1 MTHSHEGKKT
11 LDIIGGFLGAGKT
24 TLLNYLLANLKD
36 SGTDV
41 LVREY
46 GAVSINDQIL
56 NIGAENIHFFH
67 GVSLHEDPQI
77 VLYEYLQK
85 LYVEERRMPF
95 NRLVMEAS
103 SLDSPERL
111 MQLFF
116 LGHMR
121 HQYLLGSYIT
131 VVDAE
136 SGMRNLNEYRAAAE
150 QIAYADVI
158 VLNKIDLVDEETIG
172 RLEKRIQILNPMA
185 KTFRAQYGR
194 VELSGVLNL
203 GLYDQLKEL
212 KQTGTV
218 SSMDRIQ
225 ATVLTEIRP
234 MNKQKTNKWIT
245 DLFKNNGTKILRSKG
260 FFCFEDDD
268 YRYEFQAVRK
278 TFHSKAD
285 RIWKDGDERKNIVAL
300 IGEKLPDRLELQ
312 NSFSACV

>member
-1 MTHSHEGKKT
+1 M
-11 LDIIGGFLGAGKT
+11 DIIGGFLGAGKT